1 MESRINLSSSLTFPE
16 SLFVQ
21 LKEAALAQRIELVA
35 HGQWVVGPNPIWVRE
50 AYTHNCYCSPEKIQD
65 QECAQKISPVRV
77 SNSFTLNTNQIF
89 LFVIVEANVVVYS
102 LERC

>member
-21 LKEAALAQRIELVA
+21 LKEAVLAQRIELVA

-50 AYTHNCYCSPEKIQD
+50 GIHP
-65 QECAQKISPVRV
+65 
-77 SNSFTLNTNQIF
+77 
-89 LFVIVEANVVVYS
+89 
-102 LERC
+102 